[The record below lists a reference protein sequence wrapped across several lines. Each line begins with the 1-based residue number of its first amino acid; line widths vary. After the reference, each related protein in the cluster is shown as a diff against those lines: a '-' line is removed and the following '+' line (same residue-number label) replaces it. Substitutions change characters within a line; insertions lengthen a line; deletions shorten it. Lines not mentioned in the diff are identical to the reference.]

1 MKLSVVIITKN
12 EERNI
17 ERCFKSIVDVA
28 DEIIVVDSF
37 STDNTIAL
45 CEKYDV
51 RVIQRKF
58 EGYGS
63 QKQFATEQANFDY
76 VLSLDADEELS
87 KELKASIL
95 TVKEKL
101 SYDCYSF
108 NRRNFYCNKPI
119 LFCGWYP
126 DKKIRLFD
134 KRKVNWNNREVHET
148 VEILD
153 QEQVLHLQGNLN
165 HYRCSSIEEHQEKE
179 KKYSRMNADILI
191 KERKSVSF
199 ITPYLKGSFRFFKT
213 YILQLGVLDGYY
225 GFLISKT
232 LANSSF
238 RKYALVRK
246 GTINSLA

>member
-28 DEIIVVDSF
+28 DEIIVVDSI

-51 RVIQRKF
+51 KVIQRKF
-58 EGYGS
+58 DGYGS
-63 QKQFATEQANFDY
+63 QKHFATEQAIFNY
-76 VLSLDADEELS
+76 ILSLDADEELT
-87 KELKASIL
+87 KELKESIL
-95 TVKEKL
+95 IVKE
-101 SYDCYSF
+101 SPEYDCYSF

-119 LFCGWYP
+119 RFCGWYP

-148 VEILD
+148 IEILD
-153 QEQVLHLQGNLN
+153 KKQVLHLKGNLN

-179 KKYSRMNADILI
+179 KKYASMNADILM
-191 KERKSVSF
+191 KQRKSVSCV
-199 ITPYLKGSFRFFKT
+199 TPYLKGSFRFFKT
-213 YILQLGVLDGYY
+213 YILKLGILDGYY
-225 GFLISKT
+225 GYMISKT

-238 RKYALVRK
+238 SKYALVRK
-246 GTINSLA
+246 VKR

>member
-17 ERCFKSIVDVA
+17 ERCLQSIIDVA
-28 DEIIVVDSF
+28 DEIVVVDSF
-37 STDNTIAL
+37 STDYTITL

-63 QKQFATEQANFDY
+63 QKQFATDQANFDY

-87 KELKASIL
+87 NELKASIL
-95 TVKEKL
+95 TVKKNL

-108 NRRNFYCNKPI
+108 NRRNFYCNKLI
-119 LFCGWYP
+119 RFCGWYP
-126 DKKIRLFD
+126 DKKNRLFD

-148 VEILD
+148 VDILD
-153 QEQVLHLQGNLN
+153 KKQVLHLKGNLN
-165 HYRCSSIEEHQEKE
+165 HYRCSSIEEHREKE
-179 KKYSRMNADILI
+179 NQYSRMNADILI
-191 KERKSVSF
+191 KERRSVSF

-225 GFLISKT
+225 GFMISKT

-246 GTINSLA
+246 GTINNMA

>member
-1 MKLSVVIITKN
+1 MELSVVIITKN

-17 ERCFKSIVDVA
+17 ERCLKSIVEVA

-37 STDNTIAL
+37 STDDTIAL

-58 EGYGS
+58 DGYGS

-87 KELKASIL
+87 NELKASIL
-95 TVKEKL
+95 TVKKKL
-101 SYDCYSF
+101 FYDCYSF
-108 NRRNFYCNKPI
+108 NRKNYYCNKPI
-119 LFCGWYP
+119 RFCGWYP

-134 KRKVNWNNREVHET
+134 KRKMNWNNREVHET
-148 VEILD
+148 VEIFD
-153 QEQVLHLQGNLN
+153 QEQVLHLKGNLN

-179 KKYSRMNADILI
+179 KKYASMNADILI
-191 KERKSVSF
+191 KNRKSVSCA
-199 ITPYLKGSFRFFKT
+199 TPYLKGSFRFLKT
-213 YILQLGVLDGYY
+213 YILKLGILDGYY
-225 GFLISKT
+225 GFMISKT

-238 RKYALVRK
+238 SKYALARK
-246 GTINSLA
+246 IKR

>member
-17 ERCFKSIVDVA
+17 ERCLKSIVDVA

-37 STDNTIAL
+37 STDNTVAL

-51 RVIQRKF
+51 KVIQRKF
-58 EGYGS
+58 DGYGS
-63 QKQFATEQANFDY
+63 QKQFVTAQANFDY

-87 KELKASIL
+87 NELKASIL
-95 TVKEKL
+95 EVKEKL

-119 LFCGWYP
+119 RFCGWYP

-153 QEQVLHLQGNLN
+153 RKQVLHLKGNLN
-165 HYRCSSIEEHQEKE
+165 HYRCGSIEEHQEKE
-179 KKYSRMNADILI
+179 KKYASMNADILI
-191 KERKSVSF
+191 KNRKSVSCA
-199 ITPYLKGSFRFFKT
+199 TPYLKGSFRFLKT
-213 YILQLGVLDGYY
+213 YILKLGILDGYY
-225 GFLISKT
+225 GFMISKT

-238 RKYALVRK
+238 SKYALARK
-246 GTINSLA
+246 IKR